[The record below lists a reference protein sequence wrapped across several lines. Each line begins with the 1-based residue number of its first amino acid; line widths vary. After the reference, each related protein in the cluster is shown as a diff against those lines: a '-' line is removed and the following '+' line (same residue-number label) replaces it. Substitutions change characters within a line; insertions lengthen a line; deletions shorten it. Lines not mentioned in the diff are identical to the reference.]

1 MHRMTKWVLAAAMAC
16 VLGTGAVAVAED
28 SYYLELPTKGITAS
42 RKITV
47 NVPDENPAQDGINP
61 LTGES
66 WYGNYYP
73 ILVNI
78 DAHPEALPH
87 WGVASADIS
96 YEMPI
101 QSDGSTRSAMLF
113 MGTIPSGAGPVRSG
127 RVPMGSLRE
136 MWGGAWVFY
145 GWQTWPNKTN
155 TTVDVVD
162 WALSLHKDARVKGR
176 WVFPFVEGMEQNY
189 NKLFERVSDGNHVN
203 PHNVQVNLPA
213 VASLFTEEP
222 TMHPFKFT
230 ETGLD
235 RGTDVSAITI
245 NYKTTNPAYVTE
257 YQYNEMTGLYE
268 RYRNGEP
275 YYDALNGAQT
285 EYANVIVLR
294 TDVSWYNGAP
304 QRPVIQLVGQGVAEI
319 FQNGKYIRGTWA
331 RDCSATKK
339 LNNRMVF
346 FDENG
351 EELPMKVGKTFI
363 QIVDNE
369 QPVVVVADEA
379 IDGAVEPQAQRDRVG
394 TGSKK

>member
-87 WGVASADIS
+87 WGVSSADIS

-162 WALSLHKDARVKGR
+162 WALSLH
-176 WVFPFVEGMEQNY
+176 
-189 NKLFERVSDGNHVN
+189 
-203 PHNVQVNLPA
+203 
-213 VASLFTEEP
+213 
-222 TMHPFKFT
+222 
-230 ETGLD
+230 
-235 RGTDVSAITI
+235 
-245 NYKTTNPAYVTE
+245 
-257 YQYNEMTGLYE
+257 
-268 RYRNGEP
+268 
-275 YYDALNGAQT
+275 
-285 EYANVIVLR
+285 
-294 TDVSWYNGAP
+294 
-304 QRPVIQLVGQGVAEI
+304 
-319 FQNGKYIRGTWA
+319 
-331 RDCSATKK
+331 
-339 LNNRMVF
+339 
-346 FDENG
+346 
-351 EELPMKVGKTFI
+351 
-363 QIVDNE
+363 
-369 QPVVVVADEA
+369 
-379 IDGAVEPQAQRDRVG
+379 
-394 TGSKK
+394 